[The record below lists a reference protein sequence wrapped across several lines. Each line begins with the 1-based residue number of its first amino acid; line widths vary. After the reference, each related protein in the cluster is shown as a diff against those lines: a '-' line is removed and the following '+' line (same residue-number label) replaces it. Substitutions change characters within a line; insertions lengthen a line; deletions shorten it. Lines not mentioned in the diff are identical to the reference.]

1 MTGCDEMVLQ
11 QFWIVWNMYDKCLAY
26 LNQLA
31 LWCLCTGTPNTHN
44 DGQQDRQQLSLLFQM
59 NECEHKHWT
68 HRTQHVKWTKII
80 CIVTDVCLVWHIH
93 PTLNHSLNNHLM
105 MYVQCTQWTVL
116 KYSIFPK
123 IRNRTEYKIGYL
135 LKVQLFSTMENQDQN
150 VYVCVQFTMHI

>member
-1 MTGCDEMVLQ
+1 MFSILKSTCTVVSCAQEHQTHITMGNKTD
-11 QFWIVWNMYDKCLAY
+11 N
-26 LNQLA
+26 N
-31 LWCLCTGTPNTHN
+31 CLCCS
-44 DGQQDRQQLSLLFQM
+44 RWMSK
-59 NECEHKHWT
+59 HKHWT

-135 LKVQLFSTMENQDQN
+135 LKAQLYDGKSRSERLCVCT
-150 VYVCVQFTMHI
+150 VYNAHIDV